1 MNGIN
6 VLSKE
11 TPHSAPFPFLP
22 CEDATRSLQSRRG
35 PSPDHAG
42 TLTSDSR
49 SPELRAINFRCSY
62 AILSVVLC
70 YSSWNRLRQYE
81 RVF

>member
-11 TPHSAPFPFLP
+11 TPHRAPFPFLP
-22 CEDATRSLQSRRG
+22 CEDTTRSLQSRRE

-42 TLTSDSR
+42 TLNVDVQ
-49 SPELRAINFRCSY
+49 PLEL
-62 AILSVVLC
+62 
-70 YSSWNRLRQYE
+70 
-81 RVF
+81 